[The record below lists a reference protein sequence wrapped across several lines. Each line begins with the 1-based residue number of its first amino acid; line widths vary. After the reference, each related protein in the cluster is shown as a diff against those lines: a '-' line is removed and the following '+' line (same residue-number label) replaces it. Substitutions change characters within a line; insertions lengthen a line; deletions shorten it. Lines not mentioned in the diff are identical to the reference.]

1 MRTGPTSPGSMRRLE
16 ALTQTTGAVNA
27 GSIAVQPQVEIR
39 PNAGIGRRRPT
50 WAFQATSVGTWH
62 LDDFGLREHTAAQ
75 ADDLYEL
82 ISNRA
87 VNHRSLILTSNRQP
101 N

>member
-1 MRTGPTSPGSMRRLE
+1 MRRLE

-27 GSIAVQPQVEIR
+27 GLSAVQSQVEIQ
-39 PNAGIGRRRPT
+39 PNAGTGRRRQT
-50 WAFQATSVGTWH
+50 WAFQAASVGTWH

-82 ISNRA
+82 ISDRA
-87 VNHRSLILTSNRQP
+87 VNHRPLILTSNHHQP